1 MSTVALRENIAS
13 LPRST
18 PNGSKPDKLYYA
30 AYEIFT
36 TERDYVDVLKM
47 LTEDFAAAI
56 KDHVSPEFSKVF
68 FKPLNTIC
76 PINIRLLEELE
87 KRLLYEWDDNPKV
100 SGGFDCLVFDCCQ
113 LICYV
118 SLDIILKFGPFFK
131 EYSLYIRQYDQLTTM
146 LIEAERRF
154 PTFKETLERFQTSEK
169 CRKLRIFDYLLKP
182 IQRLQQYRLMLMT
195 VQRHESNQEETTKA
209 IAIMSDVVDQLNQVP
224 HKEKMKMEM
233 EDLMSRIIYKSSDQ
247 LRSAGRELVKHGHM
261 QKMSRKEIHD
271 RYLVLFND
279 LLLYLH
285 PVMNDTYKLVYQLPL
300 NQMKLEVSSNL
311 DRATEFSIITVK
323 RSFQLSAISI
333 EEKNAWVKALS
344 ETIQEF
350 NRNRQ
355 SYVLAESGKRESVA
369 SINSTTSSL
378 VSSTKV
384 ATPGLLTSPTNS
396 LLMNR
401 SGSVDST
408 FFAVSSLGPLV
419 EDSIIVE
426 SAQIDETTLGERAP
440 VWIPDYRVTMCQRC
454 LAQFN
459 LITRRHHC
467 RACGQVVCS
476 DCSGYQQPLRYLN
489 YKPGRVCC
497 WCNDHL
503 ERTYANMDIGQP
515 GVKLGAN
522 NNPEVVTVPGTGRKS
537 RSESLTDVGNGL
549 LSPRVANLSTGQLD
563 RGGDIRISFRTKKPV
578 RVVLIEVGC
587 NLVVDVPCRD

>member
-1 MSTVALRENIAS
+1 
-13 LPRST
+13 
-18 PNGSKPDKLYYA
+18 
-30 AYEIFT
+30 
-36 TERDYVDVLKM
+36 
-47 LTEDFAAAI
+47 
-56 KDHVSPEFSKVF
+56 
-68 FKPLNTIC
+68 
-76 PINIRLLEELE
+76 
-87 KRLLYEWDDNPKV
+87 
-100 SGGFDCLVFDCCQ
+100 
-113 LICYV
+113 
-118 SLDIILKFGPFFK
+118 
-131 EYSLYIRQYDQLTTM
+131 M

-154 PTFKETLERFQTSEK
+154 PTFKETLDRFQTSEK
-169 CRKLRIFDYLLKP
+169 CRKLRVFDYLLKP

-195 VQRHESNQEETTKA
+195 LKRHETNQEETIKA

-355 SYVLAESGKRESVA
+355 SYVLAENGKRESVV
-369 SINSTTSSL
+369 STVSTISSL
-378 VSSTKV
+378 ASSSNS
-384 ATPGLLTSPTNS
+384 PGNGDGLIKSNTNS
-396 LLMNR
+396 LVMNR
-401 SGSVDST
+401 SGSVDSN
-408 FFAVSSLGPLV
+408 FYSISSLGTLT
-419 EDSIIVE
+419 EDSVIVE

-467 RACGQVVCS
+467 RACGQVVCA
-476 DCSGYQQPLRYLN
+476 DCSAYQQPLRYLN
-489 YKPGRVCC
+489 HKPGRVCC

-503 ERTYANMDIGQP
+503 ERAYANMDLGQP
-515 GVKLGAN
+515 GCRMGAN
-522 NNPEVVTVPGTGRKS
+522 NNPEVVMMSGRKS
-537 RSESLTDVGNGL
+537 RSESLTDVGSGL
-549 LSPRVANLSTGQLD
+549 FSPRVANLSTDQLN

-578 RVVLIEVGC
+578 RVVLIEVKRIC
-587 NLVVDVPCRD
+587 VHIHHSN